1 MMDLKNTKTT
11 ILLQTVDMKTQM
23 RNNMSDNQNEKL
35 QMLVSFKSFSKIPQN
50 LKQPLKMIQSKQPLT
65 RQQLKILEQLQ
76 IKFKMR

>member
-1 MMDLKNTKTT
+1 
-11 ILLQTVDMKTQM
+11 MKTQM

-65 RQQLKILEQLQ
+65 RQQLKILEQL
-76 IKFKMR
+76 